1 MKKPLS
7 SAIKRFYGI
16 GDFGFSLMT
25 QVELTFFVFFLT
37 DVAKFSLPMVALIGA
52 VTSIADAVSS
62 PFYGAIISGT
72 KPLKWG
78 RNRSWM
84 LIAPPLVVIL
94 YIFQFT
100 KIGPESLA
108 AFIVCAGFILS
119 HIAWNIPW
127 VANVALIPVLA
138 NNPEE
143 RAYLSARR
151 AFYTSLATMAFSYT
165 GPPLANFLGK
175 VTNNPVLGY
184 SLLAGIMA
192 FIMMIC
198 YWTVFKITEGYE
210 TTSTGANVAKGSA
223 SAQGVASIK
232 GMLNSLVQ
240 NPPLIVLL
248 MSDFLRYMVNFVM
261 SAAAAYYFTYVAQNP
276 ALLPT
281 YLLLGGLAQ
290 VVGSYIAGT
299 LSKTLSSRNAS
310 IFGLLGLAVS
320 LIISKY
326 VAMNIVMFFVI
337 VLIGRIFLGLLAAV
351 MVSLYSDVAIYAQ
364 WKTGEDTS
372 SFVMGLM
379 TLSLKTAVISRGTI
393 IPFVLSAAGFVAGVD
408 PATASM
414 AIKNAVVNVFV
425 FIPGLFALASAL
437 ILAFGYKL
445 TKEKLIELQNEI
457 NQRKAEAEGAVSG

>member
-1 MKKPLS
+1 VKKPLS
-7 SAIKRFYGI
+7 PAIKRFYGI
-16 GDFGFSLMT
+16 GDFGFALMT

-37 DVAKFSLPMVALIGA
+37 DIAKFSLPMVALIGA
-52 VTSIADAVSS
+52 VTSIADAISS

-72 KPLKWG
+72 KPMKWG

-84 LIAPPLVVIL
+84 LIAPPIVVLL

-100 KIGPESLA
+100 KIGPESVA

-138 NNPEE
+138 TNPEE

-151 AFYTSLATMAFSYT
+151 ATYTALGTVAFSYT
-165 GPPLANFLGK
+165 GPPLANFLGQ
-175 VTNNPVLGY
+175 VTNNPILGY

-192 FIMMIC
+192 FIMMVC

-210 TTSTGANVAKGSA
+210 ETGQAQNAAKSA

-248 MSDFLRYMVNFVM
+248 VADFLRYMVNFVM

-276 ALLPT
+276 GLLPT

-290 VVGSYIAGT
+290 VVGAHIAAT

-320 LIISKY
+320 LIITKY
-326 VAMNIVMFFVI
+326 VAMNIVMFFVFI
-337 VLIGRIFLGLLAAV
+337 LVARIFLGLLTAV

-364 WKTGEDTS
+364 WKTGEDTTP
-372 SFVMGLM
+372 FVMGLM

-425 FIPGLFALASAL
+425 FIPGIFALASAL

-445 TKEKLIELQNEI
+445 TKERLIELQNEI
-457 NQRKAEAEGAVSG
+457 NMRKAEAGA

>member
-7 SAIKRFYGI
+7 SAIKRFYGL
-16 GDFGFSLMT
+16 GDFGFALMT

-37 DVAKFSLPMVALIGA
+37 DIAKFSLPMVALIGA
-52 VTSIADAVSS
+52 VTSIADAISS

-72 KPLKWG
+72 KPMKWG

-84 LIAPPLVVIL
+84 LIAPPIVVLL

-100 KIGPESLA
+100 RIGPESVA

-127 VANVALIPVLA
+127 VANVSLIPVLA
-138 NNPEE
+138 TNPEE
-143 RAYLSARR
+143 RAFLSARR
-151 AFYTSLATMAFSYT
+151 ATYTALGTVAFSYT
-165 GPPLANFLGK
+165 GPPLANFLGQ
-175 VTNNPVLGY
+175 VTNNPILGY

-192 FIMMIC
+192 FVMMIC

-210 TTSTGANVAKGSA
+210 ETSQVQKTAAKGA

-232 GMLNSLVQ
+232 GMFNSLVQ

-248 MSDFLRYMVNFVM
+248 ISDFLRYMVNFVM

-290 VVGSYIAGT
+290 VVGAHIAAT

-310 IFGLLGLAVS
+310 IFGLLGLAAS
-320 LIISKY
+320 LIITKY
-326 VAMNIVMFFVI
+326 VAMNIVMFFVFI
-337 VLIGRIFLGLLAAV
+337 LVARIFLGLLTAV
-351 MVSLYSDVAIYAQ
+351 MVSLYSDVAVYAQ

-372 SFVMGLM
+372 PFVMGLM

-414 AIKNAVVNVFV
+414 AIKNAVINVFV
-425 FIPGLFALASAL
+425 FIPGIFALVSGL
-437 ILAFGYKL
+437 VLAFGYKL
-445 TKEKLIELQNEI
+445 TKERLIELQNEI
-457 NQRKAEAEGAVSG
+457 NQRKAEAEGAV